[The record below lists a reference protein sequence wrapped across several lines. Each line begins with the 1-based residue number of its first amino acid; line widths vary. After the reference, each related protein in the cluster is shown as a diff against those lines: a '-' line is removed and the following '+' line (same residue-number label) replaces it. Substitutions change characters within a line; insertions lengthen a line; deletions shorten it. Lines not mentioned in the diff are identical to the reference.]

1 MSIRVLYFAAT
12 RDLVGRPEEEL
23 ELPADATSVRAL
35 LELLTARHPALAG
48 RLGHTRI
55 ARNEAFVELD
65 EGVANGDVIALI
77 PPVAG
82 G

>member
-23 ELPADATSVRAL
+23 PLPAHITSVRAL
-35 LELLTARHPALAG
+35 LELLTAHHPALAG
-48 RLGHTRI
+48 RLGQTRV

-65 EGVANGDVIALI
+65 EPVANGDVIALI